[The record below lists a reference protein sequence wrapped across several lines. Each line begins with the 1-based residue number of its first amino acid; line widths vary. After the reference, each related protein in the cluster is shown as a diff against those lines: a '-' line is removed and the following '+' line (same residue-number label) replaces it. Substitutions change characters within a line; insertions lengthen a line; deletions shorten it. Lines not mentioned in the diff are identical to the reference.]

1 LDAYCSA
8 CLKSAIFYLSRLW
21 LQCIQYRGCIE
32 EKVDWITYKLVL
44 HEFYW
49 ITPGFSSDSEVALLT
64 DEL

>member
-1 LDAYCSA
+1 
-8 CLKSAIFYLSRLW
+8 
-21 LQCIQYRGCIE
+21 
-32 EKVDWITYKLVL
+32 VDWITYKLVL